1 MSAAT
6 TYPGPAAPSP
16 ADVPTALAAHRRRLR
31 RRTTAVVA
39 ALCVV
44 VVGLFATMLTV
55 GSYQLPLADVVASV
69 LHVGDD
75 PSVDFVVQG
84 IRLPVALAALGVGLA
99 LGLSGVVFQTLL
111 ANPLASPDFVGVSS
125 GASLFAAGA
134 IIVVSLNGI
143 ATSVAALVGALVSG
157 LLVYALAWRGGV
169 TGYRFILIGIGISQ
183 FMLSITAYLVARA
196 DIHDAREAMTW
207 IIGSVGMADPG
218 TLQALFAVLLLSVP
232 LLVLLARPLRGLQLG
247 DDSAAALGVRV
258 EAARWGLMTLAIVL
272 VAFATAAAGPIM
284 FVALVAGPL
293 AHRLL
298 GSAPG
303 ALLAS
308 ALVGAALVMM
318 AELVAAHL
326 LPTALP
332 TGVVTGAV
340 GAPYLLWLLVSAN
353 RGGRG
358 G

>member
-1 MSAAT
+1 MSATAT
-6 TYPGPAAPSP
+6 RPGPPVPSS
-16 ADVPTALAAHRRRLR
+16 ADVPAALAAHRHRLQ
-31 RRTTAVVA
+31 RRTTVV
-39 ALCVV
+39 LVGLSVV
-44 VVGLFATMLTV
+44 VVALFVTMLMV
-55 GSYQLPLADVVASV
+55 GSYRLPLMDVVVSV
-69 LHVGDD
+69 LHIGHD
-75 PSVDFVVQG
+75 PAVDFVVQG

-99 LGLSGVVFQTLL
+99 LGLAGVVFQTLL

-134 IIVVSLNGI
+134 IIVVSLSGF
-143 ATSVAALVGALVSG
+143 ATSIAALVGALVSG

-183 FMLSITAYLVARA
+183 FMLSLTGYLVARA
-196 DIHDAREAMTW
+196 DIHAAREAMTW
-207 IIGSVGMADPG
+207 IIGSVGMADAG
-218 TLQALFAVLLLSVP
+218 TLRALFVVLLLSVP
-232 LLVLLARPLRGLQLG
+232 LTGLLARPLRGLELG
-247 DDSAAALGVRV
+247 DDSASALGIRV
-258 EAARWGLMTLAIVL
+258 ETARWALMTLAIVL

-284 FVALVAGPL
+284 FVALVAGPV

-298 GSAPG
+298 GPAPG
-303 ALLAS
+303 ALAAS
-308 ALVGAALVMM
+308 ALVGAALVLSS
-318 AELVAAHL
+318 ELVAAHL

-340 GAPYLLWLLVSAN
+340 GAPYLLWLLVSVN